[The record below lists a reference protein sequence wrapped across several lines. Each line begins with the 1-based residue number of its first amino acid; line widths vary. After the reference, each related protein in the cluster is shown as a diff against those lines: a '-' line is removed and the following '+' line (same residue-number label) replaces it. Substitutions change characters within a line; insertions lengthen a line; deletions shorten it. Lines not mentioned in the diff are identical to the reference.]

1 MREPRERRDRHGFVE
16 IAILGPLQLRVD
28 GRDRPIPPPAAR
40 RLLVYLAMEGDMRS
54 RDTLTALL
62 WPGIAKDRSRP
73 RLSQALHGLK
83 SALGR
88 HGQHILRV
96 EGDTV
101 GLHVPHYELDAR
113 TFRTLATSGCRQDRR
128 RALDLLRGALHGYDD
143 RDNIRWQSWFSRQTD
158 TLAALGADLFH
169 TALNEARARGE
180 LSQAQDLA
188 RRWIGFSP
196 FDELAHLAFM
206 ETLCE
211 SGLENTAL
219 AHADLFSRRLA
230 EERGRRPGE
239 ALRAFRKRLT
249 QPAAPV
255 THRSPT
261 AEEPS
266 PTFHMGTVAVLACH
280 LRKAGEDTETLV
292 VRHYPLV
299 AEIARLFGGL
309 PLLNP
314 NGSMEVRFHDQVDG
328 ARRAAECALRIRSRL
343 APDVLIDLG
352 IHCGTALVTY
362 DTSPQIMGD
371 VSRAAHDLA
380 FRSTGDILVSG
391 AARDAAATLFH
402 YAPTDEPEIAGL
414 AAFRLME
421 PRAAPLTHAPPRT
434 FGREIEGRVLR
445 TAWARVARSG
455 RGALIYVHGEPGI
468 GKTHLLH
475 HFVQDLPADTL
486 VRYYHCA
493 PEHQRSVL
501 GPIAEV
507 VRDILGGHGDTL
519 TYPELSAQLGERGIR
534 DAWLVDVWAAWL
546 GIPVLDPVIETRTA
560 TADFKEV
567 LYEGVLEVLANGLNE
582 VARVI
587 IVDDVQWADASSME
601 LLALFITKIVRLPC
615 LVVLASRGRGALP
628 TPAGLAAIELSLK
641 PLSMEAAAQLV
652 SDVAP
657 EIPVRVRRLIVE
669 RAAGTPLFL
678 RTIAHLAHSA
688 NDAQTPIPDTLQEI
702 LVGRIY
708 ALGPAAGL
716 AQAASILG
724 QSFPSEHLARLW
736 ASPEDHFTRS
746 CGVLKDA
753 GVLVCDNEGQTRFAH
768 ALYFEA
774 ARATL
779 TREQARSW
787 HHKAALLLSQDA
799 RWSAA
804 YPERLAEHFT
814 RGGDLGEGLIYWRL
828 AARRAAT
835 LLAPQTAL
843 LHLTAALNAIEES
856 IDAEAF
862 WRHELAIRCDFAAI
876 AWGVEGFTSERIRA
890 NLARLL
896 ALCERYDVTGPP
908 RYLVLRAAW
917 LDAFGFGDMRK
928 AERAADT
935 LADAAYECEEPR
947 FGVAA
952 GRFAQGVSLLWQGRI
967 EASATALE
975 DGIRE
980 CRREFHAL
988 SRKLLGEDIAVS
1000 LRAYR
1005 TITRLA
1011 QGRLE
1016 QSLGEIDELER
1027 EAEDSGVHVTIAY
1040 VFTIHGALA
1049 FFKRDLGRA
1058 ERVVARLEEVCVEAS
1073 LTLWATVGSI
1083 YRAWTRAEAGDWTED
1098 AARHLATALLGI
1110 ETMWRSGLAFCA
1122 TIQCAALLAAGDPG
1136 FPEAMR
1142 RARELIDTTGAYFM
1156 LPDLLLQEGLWHRR
1170 LRDPRMRKTALALMR
1185 EAEIRAREQG
1195 NHLCADRAREA
1206 AANLRRARR

>member
-1 MREPRERRDRHGFVE
+1 MREPKERRDRRGFVE

-28 GRDRPIPPPAAR
+28 GRDRPVPPPAAR

-54 RDTLTALL
+54 RDTLTSLL

-96 EGDTV
+96 EGDAV
-101 GLHVPHYELDAR
+101 GLHAHHYGLDAR
-113 TFRTLATSGCRQDRR
+113 AFRELATSGCKEDRG
-128 RALDLLRGALHGYDD
+128 RALNLLRGTPRGYND
-143 RDNIRWQSWFSRQTD
+143 RDNVRWQSWFSRQID
-158 TLAALGADLFH
+158 TLAALVADLFH
-169 TALNEARARGE
+169 TALNEARERGE

-188 RRWIGFSP
+188 RQWIGFSP
-196 FDELAHLAFM
+196 YDELAHLALM

-211 SGLENTAL
+211 SGLENAAL

-239 ALRAFRKRLT
+239 ALRAFRARHT
-249 QPAAPV
+249 QTAAPV
-255 THRSPT
+255 THHSPI

-266 PTFHMGTVAVLACH
+266 PTFHKGAVAVLACH
-280 LRKAGEDTETLV
+280 LHKAGEDTETLV

-309 PLLNP
+309 SLLNP

-343 APDVLIDLG
+343 SPDVLIDLG
-352 IHCGTALVTY
+352 IHCGTALVTH
-362 DTSPQIMGD
+362 DASPQIMGG

-380 FRSTGDILVSG
+380 FRSTGGILVSQP
-391 AARDAAATLFH
+391 ARDAAATLFR
-402 YAPTDEPEIAGL
+402 YAPADDPEMTGL
-414 AAFRLME
+414 AAFRLVE
-421 PRAAPLTHAPPRT
+421 PRAAPSAHAPPRT
-434 FGREIEGRVLR
+434 FGREIEERVLR
-445 TAWARVARSG
+445 AAWARVARSG
-455 RGALIYVHGEPGI
+455 RGTLIHMHGEPGI
-468 GKTHLLH
+468 GKTHLLR
-475 HFVQDLPADTL
+475 HFVRDLPADTL
-486 VRYYHCA
+486 IRYYHCA

-507 VRDILGGHGDTL
+507 VRDILGGHGDLL
-519 TYPELSAQLGERGIR
+519 TYPELSAQLGARGIC

-546 GIPVLDPVIETRTA
+546 GIPVSDPVIETRTA
-560 TADFKEV
+560 TADFKEA
-567 LYEGVLEVLANGLNE
+567 LYESVLEVLANGLNE

-587 IVDDVQWADASSME
+587 IVDDVQWADPSSME
-601 LLALFITKIVRLPC
+601 LLALFITKMVRLPC

-628 TPAGLAAIELSLK
+628 TPAGLIPIDLPLK
-641 PLSMEAAAQLV
+641 PLSVVAAAQLV
-652 SDVAP
+652 LDIAP
-657 EIPVRVRRLIVE
+657 EMPVGVRRSIVE

-678 RTIAHLAHSA
+678 RTIAHLAQSA
-688 NDAQTPIPDTLQEI
+688 NDAQTPIPDNLQEI

-708 ALGPAAGL
+708 ALGAAAGL

-736 ASPEDHFTRS
+736 ASPEDHFTRA

-753 GVLVCDNEGQTRFAH
+753 GILVCDDDGQTRFAH

-774 ARATL
+774 ARTTL
-779 TREQARSW
+779 AREQARVW

-804 YPERLAEHFT
+804 HPERLAEHFT
-814 RGGDLGEGLIYWRL
+814 HGGDLGEGLIYWRL

-843 LHLTAALNAIEES
+843 LHLTTALAAIEAS

-862 WRHELAIRCDFAAI
+862 WRHELAIRCDFAATG
-876 AWGVEGFTSERIRA
+876 WGVEGFTSERIRA
-890 NLARLL
+890 NLTRLL

-917 LDAFGFGDMRK
+917 LDAFGFGDMRA

-935 LADAAYECEEPR
+935 LAEAAWECEEPR

-967 EASATALE
+967 EASAAALE
-975 DGIRE
+975 DGVRE

-988 SRKLLGEDIAVS
+988 SRKLLGEDVAVS

-1005 TITRLA
+1005 AISRLA
-1011 QGRLE
+1011 QGRME

-1027 EAEDSGVHVTIAY
+1027 EAEDSGVHATIAY
-1040 VFTIHGALA
+1040 VLTIHGALA

-1058 ERVVARLEEVCVEAS
+1058 ERVVARLEEVCAEAS
-1073 LTLWATVGSI
+1073 LTLWATVASI
-1083 YRAWTRAEAGDWTED
+1083 YRAWIRAEAGDWTED

-1110 ETMWRSGLAFCA
+1110 EAMWRSGLAFCA

-1142 RARELIDTTGAYFM
+1142 HARDLVDTTGAFFM

-1170 LRDPRMRKTALALMR
+1170 LRDPRTRSTALTLMR

-1195 NHLCADRAREA
+1195 NHLFAGRARA
-1206 AANLRRARR
+1206 AAADPRRTRR